1 MKIPKAY
8 KNQPWRLWFFVI
20 GLNMV
25 GFLGLIFLK
34 TQGIDL
40 YSFRSGG

>member
-1 MKIPKAY
+1 MKGPKTSE
-8 KNQPWRLWFFVI
+8 NQPWKLWVFVI

-25 GFLGLIFLK
+25 GFLGLMFLK
-34 TQGIDL
+34 IQGIDL